1 MLAFSSLVQ
10 PGPVLVGG
18 KVMLRLPRGKDYAE
32 WARLRGESRAFL
44 EPWEP
49 PWPADALDRGA
60 FRRRVRRAVS
70 DVRAGVGYSFLVLT
84 GDDRV
89 LIGGIALSDLRR
101 GIAQSADVGYWIGAP
116 FARQGY
122 MTEALQLVVDFAFDE
137 LRLHRI
143 AAACLP
149 DNEASRGVLA
159 KAGFREEG
167 LARGYL
173 NINGSF
179 ADHALFAILSTDIR
193 PWRLNGR
200 APSRN
205 INAGFTPAT

>member
-1 MLAFSSLVQ
+1 M
-10 PGPVLVGG
+10 PVLHGRRIL
-18 KVMLRLPRGKDYAE
+18 LRQPRYGDYEA
-32 WARLRGESRAFL
+32 WSRLRADSRAFL

>member
-1 MLAFSSLVQ
+1 MLHGRRILLRQ
-10 PGPVLVGG
+10 PRYG
-18 KVMLRLPRGKDYAE
+18 DYKA
-32 WARLRGESRAFL
+32 WSRLRADSRAFL